1 MTFTI
6 SDKNSCEEFNAN
18 VLDLL
23 KRKFPMTTR
32 IALKYSQTAYPEKIN
47 FIITPI
53 TYKNHEHDFNVW
65 EAFNMK
71 DYHDLY

>member
-1 MTFTI
+1 MTFII

-32 IALKYSQTAYPEKIN
+32 IALKYSQKA
-47 FIITPI
+47 
-53 TYKNHEHDFNVW
+53 
-65 EAFNMK
+65 
-71 DYHDLY
+71 